1 MQLIVFLV
9 VKCQNILDHQK
20 VLLVNYHF
28 IILKN
33 LAINLYF
40 LALAYQDYNVD
51 NQPDPESSKA
61 TLLKNTRDGMICLL
75 HAVSKT
81 NATILDS
88 LIKEWK
94 NRGYEFKTLDDLPN

>member
-1 MQLIVFLV
+1 MQDEWLGFSENEIREWL
-9 VKCQNILDHQK
+9 N
-20 VLLVNYHF
+20 
-28 IILKN
+28 
-33 LAINLYF
+33 
-40 LALAYQDYNVD
+40 QDYNVD
-51 NQPDPESSKA
+51 NQPDPEYSKA
-61 TLLKNTRDGMICLL
+61 ALLKNTRDGMICLL